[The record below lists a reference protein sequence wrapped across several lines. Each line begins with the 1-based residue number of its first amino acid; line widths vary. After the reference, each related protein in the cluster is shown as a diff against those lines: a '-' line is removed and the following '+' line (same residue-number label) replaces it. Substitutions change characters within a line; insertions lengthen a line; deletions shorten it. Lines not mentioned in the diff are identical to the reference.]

1 MPLSRWN
8 VACAENKE
16 KVGGFKTKNVIHAI
30 VNEGSLAFPALAGV
44 GGR

>member
-8 VACAENKE
+8 VACSENKE
-16 KVGGFKTKNVIHAI
+16 MVGDFKTKNVIHAI
-30 VNEGSLAFPALAGV
+30 ANEGSLAFPALTAV